1 MHLHSDERCGLF
13 DKLDTLIV
21 VDNELC
27 LIEVN
32 VRFST
37 SGRSNGSWKWKIELI
52 RIIEGSFLWGKLR
65 VVYIINSLL

>member
-21 VDNELC
+21 VNNELC

-37 SGRSNGSWKWKIELI
+37 SGRSNGS
-52 RIIEGSFLWGKLR
+52 
-65 VVYIINSLL
+65 